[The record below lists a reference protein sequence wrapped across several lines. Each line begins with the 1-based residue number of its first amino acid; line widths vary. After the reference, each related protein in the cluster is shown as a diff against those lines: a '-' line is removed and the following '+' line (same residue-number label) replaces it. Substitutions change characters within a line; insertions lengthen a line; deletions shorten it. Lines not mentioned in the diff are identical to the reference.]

1 MSTASFVKSSTTVR
15 HFTRR
20 PLESASITKSID
32 HTSLGAPG
40 NASCSRS
47 IMTPWR
53 LRRRRT
59 AQPCLTVQAIDALV
73 IGVRAFAFHQGVQSA
88 VAESTTFVRQL
99 HQTRREHLT
108 LVVRLRV
115 VMQHA
120 ARKPDKPAG
129 AALGDVDL
137 LPNRQHCFAFG
148 LRAQGFPLT
157 TTFNASISSIASVS
171 SFFSRAF
178 STSRPLSRRASETS
192 MPPNFARQV

>member
-1 MSTASFVKSSTTVR
+1 MLALNHDAVALATAPHS
-15 HFTRR
+15 
-20 PLESASITKSID
+20 
-32 HTSLGAPG
+32 
-40 NASCSRS
+40 
-47 IMTPWR
+47 
-53 LRRRRT
+53 
-59 AQPCLTVQAIDALV
+59 QPCLAVQAIDALV

-157 TTFNASISSIASVS
+157 TTFNASISSIASAS

>member
-1 MSTASFVKSSTTVR
+1 M
-15 HFTRR
+15 
-20 PLESASITKSID
+20 
-32 HTSLGAPG
+32 
-40 NASCSRS
+40 
-47 IMTPWR
+47 
-53 LRRRRT
+53 
-59 AQPCLTVQAIDALV
+59 
-73 IGVRAFAFHQGVQSA
+73 
-88 VAESTTFVRQL
+88 RQL
-99 HQTRREHLT
+99 HQTRREHLI

-157 TTFNASISSIASVS
+157 TTFNASISSIASAS

-178 STSRPLSRRASETS
+178 STSRSLSRRASETS

>member
-1 MSTASFVKSSTTVR
+1 MALATAPHS
-15 HFTRR
+15 
-20 PLESASITKSID
+20 
-32 HTSLGAPG
+32 
-40 NASCSRS
+40 
-47 IMTPWR
+47 
-53 LRRRRT
+53 
-59 AQPCLTVQAIDALV
+59 QPCLTVQAIDALV

-99 HQTRREHLT
+99 HQTRREHLI
-108 LVVRLRV
+108 LAVRLRV

-157 TTFNASISSIASVS
+157 TTFNASISSIASAS